1 MKTEEFKKKQSE
13 MSNEALIGLAKDTI
27 SKMAESYGKAHKMT
41 IPPSIT
47 DTDMLLSEL
56 IKRFEQYSQQNYT
69 PYQLCPKCNGDG
81 DLARYNSP
89 SITSLCPVCDV
100 CNGAKIIPM
109 SLI

>member
-1 MKTEEFKKKQSE
+1 MKTEELLTLIYNELESKAYDTTRHTYYFK
-13 MSNEALIGLAKDTI
+13 EANQIIRKYIEIYA
-27 SKMAESYGKAHKMT
+27 
-41 IPPSIT
+41 
-47 DTDMLLSEL
+47 
-56 IKRFEQYSQQNYT
+56 SQQNYT